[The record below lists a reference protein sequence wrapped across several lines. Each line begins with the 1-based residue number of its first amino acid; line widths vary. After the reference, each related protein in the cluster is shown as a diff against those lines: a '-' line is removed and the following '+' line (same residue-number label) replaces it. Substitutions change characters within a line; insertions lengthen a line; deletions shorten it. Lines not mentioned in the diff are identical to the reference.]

1 MPFNS
6 IVHILSCQLRMI
18 CNKAEECFPL
28 IRLLTVQ
35 PEFRTSRINSF
46 ISLVAARRHI
56 CSDDERD
63 RRNARAGIIHMN
75 RCSRSWE
82 RVFAGVGL
90 SLLVLDDPAVA
101 ADLPV
106 KAPHIQSVFDWT
118 GLYIGAHAG
127 YSRGASSA
135 VLSDPALATTSN
147 VFSGMIGGV
156 QAGYN
161 VRLSSGLLLGV
172 EADITFPNYLTS
184 NSVVSSLA
192 TVRSAVT
199 EQWDYVGTARGRV
212 GYAAGPWLAYATGG
226 LAFAGERFL
235 NTPAI
240 GSDEKIMHTRL
251 GWAAGGGVE
260 YAFAPHWSARLEYL
274 YSRFESADIR
284 FPSGTRYTSNLDFQ
298 SLRVGLNRKI
308 DWPGSANFTPKTSLT
323 DPESDRWEIHGQT
336 TFLPQGYPAFHAPYS
351 GPNSLTPAP
360 QVQETWSNSLFVNAR
375 LWEGGEV
382 YYNPELL
389 QGFGLNDTLGVA
401 GFPSG
406 ESQKS
411 NFPYPHYNT
420 SRLFVRQ
427 TFGFGGEQEELAS
440 GPTQL
445 AGKAD
450 ISRLTLQAGKFS
462 VIDVFDGNS
471 YAKDSRKDFMN
482 WSIWAPGAFDYAAD
496 KLGLNYGVTAEL
508 NQKQWALRAGYFLMD
523 AVSNSNNFDTKVL
536 QRGEYV
542 IELETRYS
550 LFSQPGKLRTIAWLN
565 SAFSGSYRETLDNPA
580 LNLDIAQ
587 TRMGRIKYGY
597 VINLE
602 QALSDEVGLFGRWSW
617 NDGKTEIMAF
627 TDIDASLSLGA
638 SIKGTRWGR
647 PDDAIG
653 IGGAINALSRDHR
666 DFLAAGGLGPLIGDG
681 RLNYRRERILE
692 TYYAFALNKA
702 LTVTADYQF
711 ITNPAYN
718 ADRGPVSIFSGRLHG
733 EF

>member
-1 MPFNS
+1 
-6 IVHILSCQLRMI
+6 
-18 CNKAEECFPL
+18 
-28 IRLLTVQ
+28 
-35 PEFRTSRINSF
+35 
-46 ISLVAARRHI
+46 
-56 CSDDERD
+56 
-63 RRNARAGIIHMN
+63 MN
-75 RCSRSWE
+75 RRSRSWAC
-82 RVFAGVGL
+82 VFASIGL
-90 SLLVLDDPAVA
+90 GTLVLDGPAVA
-101 ADLPV
+101 ADMPL

-127 YSRGASSA
+127 YSRGNSSA
-135 VLSDPALATTSN
+135 VLSDPAASATSN
-147 VFSGMIGGV
+147 SFGGMIGGV

-161 VRLSSGLLLGV
+161 VRLPSGLLLGV
-172 EADITFPNYLTS
+172 EADMTFPNYLTS

-192 TVRSAVT
+192 PARSAVT
-199 EQWDYVGTARGRV
+199 EQWDYVGTARGRI
-212 GYAAGPWLAYATGG
+212 GYTIGPWLAYATGG
-226 LAFAGERFL
+226 LAWAGERFL

-240 GSDEKIMHTRL
+240 GSDEKILNTRL
-251 GWAAGGGVE
+251 GWAAGAGVE

-274 YSRFESADIR
+274 YSRFERADIR
-284 FPSGTRYTSNLDFQ
+284 FPSATIYASDLDFQ

-308 DWPGSANFTPKTSLT
+308 DWPVSGNFAPKTSLT

-360 QVQETWSNSLFVNAR
+360 QVQNTWSNSLYLNAR
-375 LWEGGEV
+375 LWEDGEV

-389 QGFGLNDTLGVA
+389 QGFGLNDTVGVA

-406 ESQKS
+406 EAQKS
-411 NFPYPHYNT
+411 NFPFPHYNT

-440 GPTQL
+440 GPMQL

-450 ISRLTLQAGKFS
+450 VSRLTLQAGKFS
-462 VIDVFDGNS
+462 VIDVFDGNA

-496 KLGLNYGVTAEL
+496 KLGLTYGVTAEL
-508 NQKQWALRAGYFLMD
+508 NQKQWALRGGYFLMD
-523 AVSNSNNFDTKVL
+523 AVSNSNNFDTRVFE
-536 QRGEYV
+536 RGGYV

-587 TRMGRIKYGY
+587 TRRGRIKYGY

-602 QALSDEVGLFGRWSW
+602 QAVSDEVGLFGRWSW

-647 PDDAIG
+647 PDDVIG
-653 IGGAINALSRDHR
+653 IGGAVNALSRDHR

-681 RLNYRRERILE
+681 QLNYRRERILE

-702 LTVTADYQF
+702 LTLTADYQF
-711 ITNPAYN
+711 VTNPAYN

>member
-1 MPFNS
+1 
-6 IVHILSCQLRMI
+6 
-18 CNKAEECFPL
+18 
-28 IRLLTVQ
+28 
-35 PEFRTSRINSF
+35 
-46 ISLVAARRHI
+46 
-56 CSDDERD
+56 
-63 RRNARAGIIHMN
+63 MN
-75 RCSRSWE
+75 RYSRSWG
-82 RVFAGVGL
+82 RIFAGAGL
-90 SLLVLDDPAVA
+90 GLLVLDGPALA
-101 ADLPV
+101 ADMPL

-118 GLYIGAHAG
+118 GIYVGAHTG
-127 YSRGASSA
+127 YSRGSSNA
-135 VLSDPALATTSN
+135 VLSDPASTATGNS
-147 VFSGMIGGV
+147 FSGMIGGV

-161 VRLSSGLLLGV
+161 VRLPSGMLLGV
-172 EADITFPNYLTS
+172 EADIAFPNYLTS

-192 TVRSAVT
+192 TARSAVT
-199 EQWDYVGTARGRV
+199 EQWDYVATARGRV
-212 GYAAGPWLAYATGG
+212 GYATGPWLAYATGG
-226 LAFAGERFL
+226 LAWAGERFL
-235 NTPAI
+235 NSPAI
-240 GSDEKIMHTRL
+240 GSEEKILNTRL

-274 YSRFESADIR
+274 YSRFETADIR
-284 FPSGTRYTSNLDFQ
+284 FPSATQYTSTLDFQ
-298 SLRVGLNRKI
+298 ALRLGLNRKI
-308 DWPGSANFTPKTSLT
+308 DWPGSGNLTPKISLT
-323 DPESDRWEIHGQT
+323 DPESNRWEIHGQT

-360 QVQETWSNSLFVNAR
+360 QVQATWSNSLFLNAR

-389 QGFGLNDTLGVA
+389 QGFGLNNTVGVA
-401 GFPSG
+401 GFPNG
-406 ESQKS
+406 EAQKS

-427 TFGFGGEQEELAS
+427 TFGFGGEQEDLAS
-440 GPTQL
+440 GAMQL

-462 VIDVFDGNS
+462 VIDIFDGNS

-496 KLGLNYGVTAEL
+496 KLGLSYGATAEL

-523 AVSNSNNFDTKVL
+523 AVSNSNNFDTRVF
-536 QRGEYV
+536 QRGGYV

-565 SAFSGSYRETLDNPA
+565 SAFSGSYRDTLNNPA
-580 LNLDIAQ
+580 FGVDIAQ
-587 TRMGRIKYGY
+587 TRTGRIKYGY

-602 QALSDEVGLFGRWSW
+602 QAVNDEVGVFGRWSW

-627 TDIDASLSLGA
+627 TDIDASLSLGT
-638 SIKGTRWGR
+638 SIKGTKWGR
-647 PDDAIG
+647 PDDVIG

-692 TYYAFALNKA
+692 TYYAFALNKE
-702 LTVTADYQF
+702 LTLTADYQF
-711 ITNPAYN
+711 VTNPAYN

>member
-1 MPFNS
+1 M
-6 IVHILSCQLRMI
+6 
-18 CNKAEECFPL
+18 
-28 IRLLTVQ
+28 
-35 PEFRTSRINSF
+35 
-46 ISLVAARRHI
+46 
-56 CSDDERD
+56 
-63 RRNARAGIIHMN
+63 G
-75 RCSRSWE
+75 
-82 RVFAGVGL
+82 
-90 SLLVLDDPAVA
+90 LLVVDGPAMA
-101 ADLPV
+101 SDMPV
-106 KAPHIQSVFDWT
+106 KAPRIQSVFDWT
-118 GLYIGAHAG
+118 GFYIGAHAG
-127 YSRGASSA
+127 YSRGSSNA
-135 VLSDPALATTSN
+135 ALSDPATTATSN
-147 VFSGMIGGV
+147 SFGGMIGGV

-161 VRLSSGLLLGV
+161 YRLPSGILLGL

-192 TVRSAVT
+192 TARSAAT

-212 GYAAGPWLAYATGG
+212 GYATGPWLAYATGG
-226 LAFAGERFL
+226 LAWAGERFL

-240 GSDEKIMHTRL
+240 GSDEKTLNTRL
-251 GWAAGGGVE
+251 GWAAGAGVE

-274 YSRFESADIR
+274 YSQFGKADIR
-284 FPSGTRYTSNLDFQ
+284 FPSAAQYASTLDFQ
-298 SLRVGLNRKI
+298 SLRLGLNRKI
-308 DWPGSANFTPKTSLT
+308 DWPGSGNLTPKTSLT

-360 QVQETWSNSLFVNAR
+360 QTQQTWSNSLYLNAR

-389 QGFGLNDTLGVA
+389 QGFGLNDTVGVA

-406 ESQKS
+406 EAQKS
-411 NFPYPHYNT
+411 NFPFPHYNT

-440 GPTQL
+440 GPLQL

-462 VIDVFDGNS
+462 VIDIFDGNS
-471 YAKDSRKDFMN
+471 YAKDARKDFMN

-496 KLGLNYGVTAEL
+496 KLGLSYGATAEL

-523 AVSNSNNFDTKVL
+523 AVSNSNSFDTKVF

-542 IELETRYS
+542 VELETRYS

-580 LNLDIAQ
+580 LNLDISQ
-587 TRMGRIKYGY
+587 TRTGRIKYGY

-602 QALSDEVGLFGRWSW
+602 QALTDEVGLFGRWSW

-627 TDIDASLSLGA
+627 TDIDASLALGV

-647 PDDAIG
+647 PDDVIG
-653 IGGAINALSRDHR
+653 LGGAINALSRDHR
-666 DFLAAGGLGPLIGDG
+666 DFIAAGGLGPLIGDG

-702 LTVTADYQF
+702 LTLTADYQL

>member
-1 MPFNS
+1 
-6 IVHILSCQLRMI
+6 
-18 CNKAEECFPL
+18 
-28 IRLLTVQ
+28 
-35 PEFRTSRINSF
+35 
-46 ISLVAARRHI
+46 
-56 CSDDERD
+56 
-63 RRNARAGIIHMN
+63 MN
-75 RCSRSWE
+75 RRSRSWASE
-82 RVFAGVGL
+82 FAGVGL
-90 SLLVLDDPAVA
+90 SLLVLDYPAVA
-101 ADLPV
+101 ADVSMPV
-106 KAPHIQSVFDWT
+106 KAPHLQPVFDWT
-118 GLYIGAHAG
+118 GFYIGAHAG
-127 YSRGASSA
+127 FGRGSSSA
-135 VLSDPALATTSN
+135 VLTDPAPTTTSN
-147 VFSGMIGGV
+147 SFDGMVGGV

-161 VRLSSGLLLGV
+161 YRLPSGILLGA
-172 EADITFPNYLTS
+172 EADISFPNYLTS
-184 NSVVSSLA
+184 NSIVSSLA
-192 TVRSAVT
+192 TARSAVT
-199 EQWDYVGTARGRV
+199 EQWDYMGTARGRV
-212 GYAAGPWLAYATGG
+212 GYVAGPWLTYATGG
-226 LAFAGERFL
+226 LAWAGERFL
-235 NTPAI
+235 NAPAI
-240 GSDEKIMHTRL
+240 GNSEKTLNTRL

-260 YAFAPHWSARLEYL
+260 YAFAPHWSVRLEYL
-274 YSRFESADIR
+274 YSQFGKAEVR
-284 FPSGTRYTSNLDFQ
+284 FPLGTQVGSTLDFQ

-308 DWPGSANFTPKTSLT
+308 DWPGSGNFTPKTALT

-351 GPNSLTPAP
+351 GPNSLTPAS
-360 QVQETWSNSLFVNAR
+360 QMQETWSNSLFLNAR

-389 QGFGLNDTLGVA
+389 QGFGLNNTVGVA

-406 ESQKS
+406 EAQKS

-420 SRLFVRQ
+420 SRLFLRQ

-440 GPTQL
+440 GPSQL
-445 AGKAD
+445 PGKVD
-450 ISRLTLQAGKFS
+450 VSRLTLQAGKFA
-462 VIDVFDGNS
+462 VIDIFDGNA

-482 WSIWAPGAFDYAAD
+482 WSMWAPGAFDYAAD
-496 KLGLNYGVTAEL
+496 KLGLAYGATAEL

-523 AVSNSNNFDTKVL
+523 AESNSNNFDTRVF

-542 IELETRYS
+542 VELETRYS

-565 SAFSGSYRETLDNPA
+565 SANSGSYRDTLNNPA
-580 LNLDIAQ
+580 LNLDISQ
-587 TRMGRIKYGY
+587 TRIGRIKYGY

-602 QALSDEVGLFGRWSW
+602 QALTDEVGLFGRWSW

-647 PDDAIG
+647 PDDVIG

-681 RLNYRRERILE
+681 QLNYRPERILE
-692 TYYAFALNKA
+692 SYYAFALNKQ
-702 LTVTADYQF
+702 LTFTADYQF